1 MISRVAQ
8 LIIILG
14 SVWAIADAVFNLEHS
29 WLLFIHRAL
38 APVLLVTALVASCA
52 SLLWMR
58 KRLSFGLLLVQFLIV
73 TACAA
78 PLVRSLLLLPSP
90 APPLASASSS
100 LTLFNYNVLGFE
112 DLSSRVVQEISSLQ
126 PDVVTLQEVNPELA
140 KALQD
145 NLRSKYPC
153 QLLDPKEGSWGM
165 GTLSKFPCAE
175 LPAPQRGLWVGKPQ
189 ITKITLPQNNELVI
203 ANIHAIHPH
212 VALQRGAGA
221 FGWLRMT
228 DTIRNREETIKTLL
242 NELRATD
249 ISNVIIAGD
258 LNASMRNKIYQTVLN
273 SGFVDSWLELYPAS
287 SGGTWPVPGIAGTS
301 FLSGT
306 LRIDFIFRSRTLRT
320 KSIELLSES
329 IGSDHRGMFAAFDVQ

>member
-1 MISRVAQ
+1 
-8 LIIILG
+8 
-14 SVWAIADAVFNLEHS
+14 
-29 WLLFIHRAL
+29 
-38 APVLLVTALVASCA
+38 
-52 SLLWMR
+52 
-58 KRLSFGLLLVQFLIV
+58 
-73 TACAA
+73 
-78 PLVRSLLLLPSP
+78 LPSP